1 MNDHAPSPSSEAS
14 SPEAPPLAAEPNT
27 GLITLEGN
35 DWLLLDIEGTTCPV
49 SFVAATLFPYAS
61 KHLESFLRDSAGRPE
76 MQTLLQEVADAWRA
90 DPDPAAALLR
100 DQGHPEAGPLAT
112 LPYLQWLIR
121 EDRKLAALKELQGL
135 VWERG
140 YARGELLAPLYP
152 DVPGALQRWQANGL
166 GLAVYSSGSVAAQ
179 QMLYAHTPAGDLRPL
194 FRHWFDTRTGAK
206 KEPDSYRRIARELDS
221 QASRILFVSDA
232 LAELKAAD
240 AAGMNV
246 LFSDREGNPERD
258 PGPYRVI
265 RSYAH
270 LNARP

>member
-1 MNDHAPSPSSEAS
+1 MNDHAPSPSSAAP
-14 SPEAPPLAAEPNT
+14 SPEAPALAAEANT
-27 GLITLEGN
+27 VLITLAGI

-76 MQTLLQEVADAWRA
+76 VQILLQEVANAWEA
-90 DPDPAAALLR
+90 DPDPAATLLR
-100 DQGHPEAGPLAT
+100 DQGHPEAGPLAS

-121 EDRKLAALKELQGL
+121 EDRKLAALKQLQGL

-152 DVPGALQRWQANGL
+152 DVPEALRRWQADGL

-206 KEPDSYRRIARELDS
+206 KDPDSYRRIAQELGS
-221 QASRILFVSDA
+221 QAGRILFVSDA
-232 LAELKAAD
+232 LVELKAAD

-258 PGPYRVI
+258 PGPYKVI

-270 LNARP
+270 LNAKP